1 MKSLKSNMI
10 LKKREK
16 KERKGLSQGGVWF
29 LFLMKSPKSNGILE
43 KRVKKEQE
51 YVRIYAIADEPLFT
65 RLLCDR
71 GHKLW
76 RRAPLAADGFDDA
89 VFVHP

>member
-1 MKSLKSNMI
+1 MPLPRGCFVPFFEEKSKSNRI
-10 LKKREK
+10 LKKRTK
-16 KERKGLSQGGVWF
+16 KER
-29 LFLMKSPKSNGILE
+29 
-43 KRVKKEQE
+43 E

-71 GHKLW
+71 GHKL
-76 RRAPLAADGFDDA
+76 RRSAPLAADGFDDA